1 MTSESQAKISRS
13 LALMTSCLNL
23 TSNGD
28 SKPLFTVI
36 VADNMNEI
44 MCQVVETIFAKGQ
57 LVTPRGYKTLEISPA
72 LIILTDV
79 NNNVVTK
86 GLKTHMG
93 YANAE
98 LQWYLKGTNKIKDI
112 HPYEHVWLPYSDD
125 GETANSAYG
134 YMIFGNHPD
143 VRVNQWQWV
152 IEKLKNDKDSR
163 QAVINVNLPAH
174 KERPTKD
181 FPCTMFLQY
190 LIRDNKLHAFTF
202 MRSNDVARGFRY
214 DIYCF
219 TEFQKMIA
227 KELGVKPGYY
237 YHFVTSLHIYLDDL
251 SLFEEKYPNIVNKYR
266 ERINNVLNQC
276 R

>member
-1 MTSESQAKISRS
+1 
-13 LALMTSCLNL
+13 
-23 TSNGD
+23 
-28 SKPLFTVI
+28 
-36 VADNMNEI
+36 
-44 MCQVVETIFAKGQ
+44 
-57 LVTPRGYKTLEISPA
+57 
-72 LIILTDV
+72 
-79 NNNVVTK
+79 
-86 GLKTHMG
+86 
-93 YANAE
+93 
-98 LQWYLKGTNKIKDI
+98 
-112 HPYEHVWLPYSDD
+112 
-125 GETANSAYG
+125 
-134 YMIFGNHPD
+134 MIFGNHPD

-214 DIYCF
+214 NIYCF

-266 ERINNVLNQC
+266 ERINNTLNQC